1 MPSNAIMNIMGG
13 YIPKVRIE
21 RVSLS
26 NGGKLIVEDNPHV
39 VEKELER
46 GNPLAEKHFKDIG
59 PEEQIR
65 AIKAEFNREVAKQSA
80 IAAEYK
86 TFAMSSPDHIRGAGD
101 ARPRDIEVSDFA
113 EMFAVRDLL
122 VEYGLKIYAEA
133 PSPSF
138 LIFLTEHGT
147 GKSIKFKLIKN
158 TEGTHGAGAGE
169 DDIFIGTD
177 PNGGAQRAVDVN
189 THGWEIRRRH
199 GVRDQIVR
207 WIHNLTQDRI
217 WGHPP
222 NNTPA
227 QPLTLDTLLN
237 KSYDEWS
244 ALTSPGRGGIWVDD
258 AVVAA
263 LYVLTERAMNTFRQQ
278 SQAYK
283 MGRVMTAQAVTA
295 ESSGQMSVELLLN
308 VKSVIDSNGVYKSWL
323 AKQDILD
330 HLEFG
335 VLETTDLSVI
345 ERESNSN
352 SGAALQNWLAQN
364 GVTFNYDDSDNFLQ
378 QTPSDGLQRAKLL
391 PTMSL
396 KAAMESNGMG
406 SLSWQ
411 SVDVHGNTVQEEA
424 TRNPQIDS
432 DGNETETFTFRIQ
445 RTFPSSPSALA
456 YYIIPYL
463 NVPKFI
469 NSLETSSNIDL
480 DDEIFQDYR
489 EFFIGSMTRDLIL
502 KGGKIQGT
510 RNVFSYMT
518 SPAPPGRPQR
528 KLWEGDVRY
537 WTLDDDPP
545 ATGGYVGW
553 KTVGLGDGTEVQQ
566 RELLVEVVPNN
577 TIQDFRTIDRLEKT
591 VTDLTSID
599 AKEFDPEIKGISNN
613 QEIELVDSY
622 FGDLTISRDI
632 NGIVSLFCPFGM
644 ESLVQRET
652 LFGALWK
659 NLNDDE
665 KEELF
670 RLIEF
675 RHIQLKRRHVR
686 DVTTRNRMNGLS
698 SDVPKIDEGDYEAP
712 DTVLLDEGYPSGPIG
727 TPIIT
732 DKASF
737 KDLTTFAT
745 TIGTP
750 DAPTRR
756 FGQTRF
762 FTFKDKTANKL
773 NSGQHQYGIE
783 FTIQDSSVLFFKRRR
798 ETLSTQLS
806 ELKGYY
812 NRMME
817 SKRRT
822 DGTWSGIYDVGLDR
836 IKPFMA
842 ENVQDLARYAP
853 MFAAET
859 SVFIRTLQ
867 ILNTS
872 DSPLDLPVVIQTIDT
887 FLSPATATRDTV
899 HRFMKVVQDV
909 IGKLDSLVGISTT
922 PPKVHS
928 PLEEFRTP
936 SSEKT
941 TSKLITVEQYM
952 ANLYDATIAPGSG
965 YYYMRPRFPAESSD
979 SPGIR
984 QITSDDIRHSQQI
997 ELNKSFPGT
1006 VNPQLL
1012 RDFSYY
1018 TPLYA
1023 TILNTASSQSE
1034 PIRIRAPR
1042 FFVGNQTARNRTVM
1056 QPFSI
1061 NGEASHTSDVL
1072 NYLLHWWDTNA
1083 GSSGWY
1089 STMERYNLFV
1099 DMVRSLN
1106 LIKNTNQI
1114 AQGIDGHIQLP
1125 NEENRGAST
1134 ASDAQRS
1141 KKTLL
1146 SLFSHQGV
1154 TLVEGFKAGMRTR
1167 AATHVGLDLQVGQ
1180 VGFSP
1185 SIPTPAG
1192 GLNAAGQD
1200 VMGIG
1205 RDAPLNQPGL
1215 SDIGRDL
1222 PPATNRD
1229 PIQEYL
1235 KSLRSTVMSS
1245 PNAIL
1250 RNVLQADD
1258 TTMGPVRFNKK
1269 AARAAYRQAIGDMS
1283 PTALPT
1289 SLKLLVKQVI
1299 PQDPIFVDV
1308 TATLNNEVRFAN
1320 HGGIFD
1326 IHFNKVM
1333 ELQVLVGFESPE
1345 QSSGTV
1351 LVDRPIWRKFHKE
1364 DLETNSICRL
1374 IPYDNSGIGVAHPSY
1389 LEMPVFD
1396 HIFLVE
1402 GSGG

>member
-1 MPSNAIMNIMGG
+1 MNIMGG

-46 GNPLAEKHFKDIG
+46 GNPLSERIEENFKDLG
-59 PEEQIR
+59 RAEQR
-65 AIKAEFNREVAKQSA
+65 AAFTAEFNLEVAKQSA
-80 IAAEYK
+80 IAAEFR
-86 TFAMSSPDHIRGAGD
+86 TFLNAAGED
-101 ARPRDIEVSDFA
+101 TSGITTIDFA
-113 EMFAVRDLL
+113 EMFAIRDLL
-122 VEYGLKIYAEA
+122 VEYGLKAYGREA
-133 PSPSF
+133 PYLVFEAEP
-138 LIFLTEHGT
+138 THDR
-147 GKSIKFKLIKN
+147 IKLKLIKN
-158 TEGTHGAGAGE
+158 AEGTRGTNPHAF
-169 DDIFIGTD
+169 DDIFVGSNPAEGGQGGRLD
-177 PNGGAQRAVDVN
+177 NGIFGLRGSN
-189 THGWEIRRRH
+189 GFSIRRPS
-199 GVRDQIVR
+199 GVRDKVR
-207 WIHNLTQDRI
+207 NWMDTLTQDRI
-217 WGHPP
+217 WGHSQP
-222 NNTPA
+222 PA
-227 QPLTLDTLLN
+227 QPLTLDVLFD
-237 KSYDEWS
+237 KSYDVWS
-244 ALTSPGRGGIWVDD
+244 ELGRRSAGATVPIIDD
-258 AVVAA
+258 AVTAV
-263 LYVLTERAMNTFRQQ
+263 LYVLTERAVNTLSALRQE
-278 SQAYK
+278 SQAYRA
-283 MGRVMTAQAVTA
+283 GAVISAQAVTA
-295 ESSGQMSVELLLN
+295 ESSGQMSVELLLS
-308 VKSVIDSNGVYKSWL
+308 VKSVVDSNGVYKSWL

-335 VLETTDLSVI
+335 IVEVTTLDAI
-345 ERESNSN
+345 EQARNSSI
-352 SGAALQNWLAQN
+352 SGRAMHDWLAIQEI
-364 GVTFNYDDSDNFLQ
+364 GFNYFDPANFLEQ
-378 QTPSDGLQRAKLL
+378 DLRNIPEALVLTWPKLL

-396 KAAMESNGMG
+396 KTAIESNGMG

-411 SVDVHGNTVQEEA
+411 SVDALGNTVQEEA
-424 TRNPQIDS
+424 TRNPQVDS

-445 RTFPSSPSALA
+445 RTFPTAPSALA

-469 NSLETSSNIDL
+469 DSLKVSIDF
-480 DDEIFQDYR
+480 DEEIFREYR
-489 EFFIGSMTRDLIL
+489 EFFIGSMTQDLIL

-518 SPAPPGRPQR
+518 SPVPPNRPQR
-528 KLWEGDVRY
+528 RLWEGDVRY

-566 RELLVEVVPNN
+566 RELLVEAVPNN

-591 VTDLTSID
+591 MTDLTSID

-652 LFGALWK
+652 LFSALWK

-670 RLIEF
+670 RLIKF
-675 RHIQLKRRHVR
+675 RHIRLKRRHVR
-686 DVTTRNRMNGLS
+686 DIATRNRMNGLS
-698 SDVPKIDEGDYEAP
+698 NDVPKIDEGDYEAP

-727 TPIIT
+727 TPITT

-737 KDLTTFAT
+737 RDLTMFARDPNRTFGKT
-745 TIGTP
+745 K
-750 DAPTRR
+750 
-756 FGQTRF
+756 F

-798 ETLSTQLS
+798 GTLSTQLS
-806 ELKGYY
+806 ELKSYY
-812 NRMME
+812 NRMMV
-817 SKRRT
+817 KN
-822 DGTWSGIYDVGLDR
+822 DIYDVRLDR
-836 IKPFMA
+836 IKPA
-842 ENVQDLARYAP
+842 AVENTPDLARYAP
-853 MFAAET
+853 VFTAET

-965 YYYMRPRFPAESSD
+965 YYYMRPRFHAEPSD
-979 SPGIR
+979 SPGMR
-984 QITSDDIRHSQQI
+984 QITSADIRQSQQI

-1034 PIRIRAPR
+1034 PIRILAPR
-1042 FFVGNQTARNRTVM
+1042 AAEGRLAVGRTSFMAFNV
-1056 QPFSI
+1056 
-1061 NGEASHTSDVL
+1061 NGVSAHRDDVL
-1072 NYLLHWWDTNA
+1072 NFLLHFWDTNA

-1089 STMERYNLFV
+1089 STMEKYNLFV

-1106 LIKNTNQI
+1106 LIKNSNQI

-1125 NEENRGAST
+1125 NEENQAASI

-1154 TLVEGFKAGMRTR
+1154 TLIDR
-1167 AATHVGLDLQVGQ
+1167 ALNRPQTQFQMGAAQGPGIAAPPVGGNG
-1180 VGFSP
+1180 GFSP

-1192 GLNAAGQD
+1192 GLNAAGQN

-1235 KSLRSTVMSS
+1235 RSLKSTIMSS

-1258 TTMGPVRFNKK
+1258 TTMGPIRFNKK
-1269 AARAAYRQAIGDMS
+1269 AARAAYRQTIGDIV
-1283 PTALPT
+1283 PTILPT
-1289 SLKLLVKQVI
+1289 SLKLLVKQVT
-1299 PQDPIFVDV
+1299 PQSPIFVDV

-1326 IHFNKVM
+1326 IHFNKVV
-1333 ELQVLVGFESPE
+1333 ELQVLEGFESPE
-1345 QSSGTV
+1345 QSSGAV
-1351 LVDRPIWRKFHKE
+1351 LVDRPIWRKFE
-1364 DLETNSICRL
+1364 ERDLETNSICRL